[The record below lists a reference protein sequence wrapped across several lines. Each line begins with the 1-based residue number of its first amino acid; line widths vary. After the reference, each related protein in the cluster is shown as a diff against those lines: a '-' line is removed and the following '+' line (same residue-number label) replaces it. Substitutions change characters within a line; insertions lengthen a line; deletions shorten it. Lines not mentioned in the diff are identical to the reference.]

1 MQPLILKFGSSV
13 LANAQALPSVADEIA
28 RAAAGGAGVVA
39 VVSAFAGVTDALIRQ
54 AESVGGAV
62 DPYAYAALVGSGELE
77 SASMLALTLA
87 AAGRPARLLTPEQFT
102 LRARGNPLDAE
113 PHDFDREQ
121 LNRAL
126 DDPRIAIV
134 PGFIAHDERNRTLLL
149 GRGGSDYTALFLAAR
164 LGGRCRLVKDVDGL
178 YERDPAEPGPPPR
191 RYRAVDWSEALRV
204 AGKLVQ
210 PKTIRFAESLALP
223 FEVGCIGGEDGT
235 LIGPGP
241 AAFYPA
247 AA

>member
-13 LANAQALPSVADEIA
+13 LANASALPLVADDIV
-28 RAAAGGAGVVA
+28 RAAADGRGVVA
-39 VVSAFAGVTDALIRQ
+39 VVSAFAGVTDGLIRR

-87 AAGRPARLLTPEQFT
+87 TGGRPARLLTPEQFT

-121 LNRAL
+121 LARAL
-126 DDPRIAIV
+126 DETGIAIV
-134 PGFIAHDERNRTLLL
+134 PGFIAHDDRNRTLLL

-164 LGGRCRLVKDVDGL
+164 LNGRCRLVKDVDGL
-178 YERDPAEPGPPPR
+178 YERDPAVPGPAPS
-191 RYRAVDWSEALRV
+191 RYRSVEWSEALRV

-210 PKTIRFAESLALP
+210 PKTIRFAESLGLQ
-223 FEVGCIGGEDGT
+223 FEVGCIGGDDGT
-235 LIGPGP
+235 LVGPGP
-241 AAFYPA
+241 VQLY
-247 AA
+247 

>member
-13 LANAQALPSVADEIA
+13 LANAQSLPSVADDIA
-28 RAAAGGAGVVA
+28 RAAAGGAEVVA
-39 VVSAFAGVTDALIRQ
+39 VVSAFAGVTDGLIRR

-87 AAGRPARLLTPEQFT
+87 AEGRPARLLTPEQFT

-121 LNRAL
+121 LTRAL
-126 DDPRIAIV
+126 DDTRIAIV

-204 AGKLVQ
+204 AGRLVQ
-210 PKTIRFAESLALP
+210 PKTIRFAESLALEL
-223 FEVGCIGGEDGT
+223 EVGCIGGDEGT

-241 AAFYPA
+241 VAFYPA
-247 AA
+247 PT

>member
-1 MQPLILKFGSSV
+1 MQTLILKFGSSV
-13 LANAQALPSVADEIA
+13 LADARALPSVAGEIA
-28 RAAAGGAGVVA
+28 RSAVDGGRVVA
-39 VVSAFAGVTDALIRQ
+39 VVSAFAGVTDGLIRR
-54 AESVGGAV
+54 AESVGGAI

-87 AAGRPARLLTPEQFT
+87 ASGRPTRLLTPEQFT

-113 PHDFDREQ
+113 PHGFDREQ
-121 LNRAL
+121 LNEAL
-126 DDPRIAIV
+126 DAARVAIV

-149 GRGGSDYTALFLAAR
+149 GRGGSDYTALFLAAH

-191 RYRAVDWSEALRV
+191 RYRAVDWGEALRV

-210 PKTIRFAESLALP
+210 PKTIRFAQSLGVQ
-223 FEVGCIGGEDGT
+223 FEVGCIGGDGGT

-241 AAFYPA
+241 VQLY
-247 AA
+247 